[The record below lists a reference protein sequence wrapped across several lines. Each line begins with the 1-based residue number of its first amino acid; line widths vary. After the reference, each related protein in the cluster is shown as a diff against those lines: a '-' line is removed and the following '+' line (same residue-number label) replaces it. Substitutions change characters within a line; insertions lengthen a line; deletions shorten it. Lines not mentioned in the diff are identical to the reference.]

1 MPVTPPGLACTGVE
15 CDVSNPAAV
24 EALMEAAQQLL
35 GGTDVVINN
44 AGYSG
49 SFQVWWGHPP

>member
-1 MPVTPPGLACTGVE
+1 M
-15 CDVSNPAAV
+15 SNPAAV